1 MRSTVTVRGLDP
13 NDKSWLK
20 REARRL
26 GISMEEV
33 VRRLIREEREST
45 ERRATPSEAFRRYFG
60 PENGV
65 ELPLPSR
72 YGYRPADFT
81 ETPASGR

>member
-26 GISMEEV
+26 GISMEEF
-33 VRRLIREEREST
+33 VRRLIREERKRT
-45 ERRATPSEAFRRYFG
+45 ERRAKPSEAFRLYFG

-65 ELPLPSR
+65 ESPPPAR
-72 YGYRPADFT
+72 YGHRPVEFT
-81 ETPASGR
+81 ETPASER